1 MSPPRTGRNT
11 SNRANHSM
19 INSLKRLL
27 SHSAL
32 YGISDVLGRSIAFLL
47 VPIYTNVLSTAEY
60 GNVTLIYAFIGLM
73 NVLFAYGMESAF
85 LRYYLLDKVRKMQ
98 VLSTGYITI
107 IITSFGFTGLVFLLA
122 PQIAPVISSSGSFNE
137 YVQLAALV
145 LGLDALNI
153 IPFARLRG
161 EGRAT
166 LFASLKLSKVLLEL
180 GGNIWLVVY
189 LDMGARGI
197 LISNIAG
204 SGLACLILSILT
216 IRHLAAGWSGQHM
229 KDLLKFALPYIPAAA
244 SVIII
249 EMIDRFM
256 IERMMGAD
264 SVGVYSAARKLGV
277 GMLLFVNVFRLAWQ
291 PFFLETSE
299 QQDARAIFARVL
311 TYFLVITGG
320 VFLAISLYI
329 DDLVRLQIGSYTF
342 FGSAYWTGTNL
353 VPVFLAAYI
362 LYGLYVNLM
371 AGVYIEKKT
380 IYLPIV
386 TGAAALTSVGANMM
400 LIPRMGM
407 YGAATASVLAYAVL
421 ACSLYILT
429 RRYYPIPYEWSRLIR
444 IVLIVGGI
452 FTLGYLPEGD
462 MAWLYKGGIL
472 LAYPV
477 LLIVTRFFNT
487 EEIGFIKRRLGTL
500 PYFPKS

>member
-1 MSPPRTGRNT
+1 
-11 SNRANHSM
+11 M

-32 YGISDVLGRSIAFLL
+32 YGLSDVLGRSVAFIL
-47 VPIYTNVLSTAEY
+47 VPIYTNVLTTAEY
-60 GNVTLIYAFIGLM
+60 GNVTLIYAFIALM
-73 NVLFAYGMESAF
+73 NVLFVYGMESAF
-85 LRYYLLDKVRKMQ
+85 LRYYLIDKSRKAQ
-98 VLSTGYITI
+98 VLSTGYLTI
-107 IITSFGFTGLVFLLA
+107 IFTSVGFTGVVFLFA
-122 PQIAPVISSSGSFNE
+122 PQIGSIISLSGSFSD
-137 YVQLAALV
+137 YVKLAAIV

-153 IPFARLRG
+153 IPFARMRG
-161 EGRAT
+161 EGRVALFAT
-166 LFASLKLSKVLLEL
+166 LKLAKVMLEL

-189 LDMGARGI
+189 LDMGVKGI

-204 SGLACLILSILT
+204 SGLACLVLSILT
-216 IRHLAAGWSGQHM
+216 ARHLAAGWSRQRM
-229 KDLLKFALPYIPAAA
+229 KELLKFALPYIPAAGA
-244 SVIII
+244 VITI

-299 QQDARAIFARVL
+299 QEEARGIFARVL
-311 TYFLVITGG
+311 TYFLLITGG

-329 DDLVRLQIGSYTF
+329 DDLVRLQIGHYTF
-342 FGSAYWTGTNL
+342 FGSAFWAGTDL
-353 VPVFLAAYI
+353 VPLFLGAYI
-362 LYGLYVNLM
+362 LYGLYVNLV

-386 TGAAALTSVGANMM
+386 TGAAALTSVGANLI

-407 YGAATASVLAYAVL
+407 QGAAVASILGYAVMVIG
-421 ACSLYILT
+421 LYLLT
-429 RRYYPIPYEWSRLIR
+429 KRYYPIPYEWSRLIK

-452 FTLGYLPEGD
+452 FTLRFLPEID
-462 MAWLYKGGIL
+462 ASWIYKTFIIL
-472 LAYPV
+472 LYPV
-477 LLIVTRFFNT
+477 LLMATRFFNT
-487 EEIGFIKRRLGTL
+487 EEVDFIKLRLGVGTQR
-500 PYFPKS
+500 KNG